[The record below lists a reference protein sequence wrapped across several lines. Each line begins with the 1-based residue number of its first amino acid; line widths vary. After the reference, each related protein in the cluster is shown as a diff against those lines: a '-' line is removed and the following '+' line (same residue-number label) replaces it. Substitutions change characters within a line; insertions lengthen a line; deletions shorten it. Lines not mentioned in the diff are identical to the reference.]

1 MTRFAR
7 RCVVALATA
16 VLLATAAPTAHAGLG
31 EDVMFF
37 EVYGGIYNPELNVL
51 DSSATYGL
59 RLGSTFGTRLA
70 VSGTLGY
77 FETDGQ
83 ISAPAATGPI
93 ELNAWLADATMAYLF
108 MPDSRVA
115 TLAVGGGVGWA
126 FADLDGELTTDQLRI
141 TFKNFEQN
149 SFTLNLVGVA
159 AFRLSQRLYVK
170 PAFRWRW
177 YEARDDN
184 ELDLE
189 YTLALGFLF

>member
-7 RCVVALATA
+7 RSVVALAAA
-16 VLLATAAPTAHAGLG
+16 VLLVTAAPTAHAGLG

-37 EVYGGIYNPELNVL
+37 EVYGGIYNPELDVL

-59 RLGSTFGTRLA
+59 RLGSTIGTRLA

-77 FETDGQ
+77 FETDGR
-83 ISAPAATGPI
+83 ISAPVVTGPI

-108 MPDSRVA
+108 MPDSRFA
-115 TLAVGGGVGWA
+115 TLALGGGVGWA
-126 FADLDGELTTDQLRI
+126 FADLDGELTTDELRI

-149 SFTLNLVGVA
+149 SFTLHLVGVA
-159 AFRLSQRLYVK
+159 AFSLSERIYLK
-170 PAFRWRW
+170 PALRWRW

-184 ELDLE
+184 EFDLE
-189 YTLALGFLF
+189 YTSALGNH

>member
-7 RCVVALATA
+7 RSVVALAAA
-16 VLLATAAPTAHAGLG
+16 VLLVSAAPTAHAGLG

-37 EVYGGIYNPELNVL
+37 EIYGGIYNPEVDAL
-51 DSSATYGL
+51 DSDTTYGV
-59 RLGSTFGTRLA
+59 RLGGTIGTRLA
-70 VSGTLGY
+70 LSGTLGY
-77 FETDGQ
+77 FETDGR
-83 ISAPAATGPI
+83 ISTPSATGPI
-93 ELNAWLADATMAYLF
+93 ELSAWLADATMAYLF
-108 MPDSRVA
+108 IPDSRVA
-115 TLAVGGGVGWA
+115 TLALGGGIGAA
-126 FADLDGELTTDQLRI
+126 FADFDGELTTDELRI
-141 TFKNFEQN
+141 TFKNFGQN